1 MKSDTA
7 HASGRSV
14 RRRLGTKVPRDGK
27 TEVGRKISKLL
38 SQVHIP
44 KYGGGRNSVKL
55 REATYSALLQSERAK
70 TKVPPPERLGL
81 YTYIDPRH

>member
-7 HASGRSV
+7 HASGRTV

-38 SQVHIP
+38 PQVDIP
-44 KYGGGRNSVKL
+44 KYGGAEIVSTPRSN
-55 REATYSALLQSERAK
+55 LQCSSPIGK
-70 TKVPPPERLGL
+70 G
-81 YTYIDPRH
+81 

>member
-7 HASGRSV
+7 HASSRSV

-38 SQVHIP
+38 PQERIP
-44 KYGGGRNSVKL
+44 KYGGAEIVSNSV
-55 REATYSALLQSERAK
+55 
-70 TKVPPPERLGL
+70 
-81 YTYIDPRH
+81 D